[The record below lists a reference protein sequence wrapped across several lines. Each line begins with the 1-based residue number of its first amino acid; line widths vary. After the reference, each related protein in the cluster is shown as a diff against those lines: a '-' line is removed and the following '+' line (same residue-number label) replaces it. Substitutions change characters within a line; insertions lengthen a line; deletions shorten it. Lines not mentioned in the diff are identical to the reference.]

1 MTVFT
6 TTCSATA
13 RASEFSSILF
23 LTNDETFRRR
33 STTKRLHHIP
43 RMHFH
48 RRMRAKRETKN
59 IMSTTAMTLR
69 RTEPQCS
76 PLEQEEKERRKSRR
90 SFIATTNGGAP
101 CALEAK
107 SPSTTRHDEDFAEKE
122 AKSSLASETTRR
134 LRKSRRSI
142 VLLQVTSSMAALMS
156 ETISEEKKA
165 FALASSSPEDVPKDY
180 AEKLRSACELL
191 LQSIEFERAHPSA
204 SVSERFAAADPAKR
218 AVKEYI
224 QTWQGRPETRD
235 LETSA
240 ITGEVLR
247 ELARYYKKNG
257 SQVALDAAVRDDVVA
272 PKLHEVLNMLPAKAP
287 TLAERVL
294 GISTNSYEAAN

>member
-1 MTVFT
+1 MTVCT
-6 TTCSATA
+6 TVYSATA
-13 RASEFSSILF
+13 RTSEFSSF
-23 LTNDETFRRR
+23 SFFNTKDDTFRR
-33 STTKRLHHIP
+33 SSKTKHHHHIQQK
-43 RMHFH
+43 HFH
-48 RRMRAKRETKN
+48 QRMSAKKKKKL
-59 IMSTTAMTLR
+59 STTAMTLR
-69 RTEPQCS
+69 RTE
-76 PLEQEEKERRKSRR
+76 EEKERRKSRF
-90 SFIATTNGGAP
+90 SFTTTTNNGSF

-156 ETISEEKKA
+156 EAISEEKKA

-191 LQSIEFERAHPSA
+191 LKSIEFERAHPSA
-204 SVSERFAAADPAKR
+204 SVSERFAAADPAKQ

-257 SQVALDAAVRDDVVA
+257 SQVALDAQLRDDVVV
-272 PKLHEVLNMLPAKAP
+272 PKLNEVLNMLPAKAP

-294 GISTNSYEAAN
+294 GISNSSKAAN

>member
-1 MTVFT
+1 MTVCT
-6 TTCSATA
+6 TVYSATA
-13 RASEFSSILF
+13 RTSEFSSF
-23 LTNDETFRRR
+23 SFFNTKDDTFRR
-33 STTKRLHHIP
+33 SSKTKHHHHIQQK
-43 RMHFH
+43 HFH
-48 RRMRAKRETKN
+48 QRMSAKKKKKL
-59 IMSTTAMTLR
+59 STTAMTLR
-69 RTEPQCS
+69 RTE
-76 PLEQEEKERRKSRR
+76 EEKERRKSRF
-90 SFIATTNGGAP
+90 SFTTTTNNGSF

-107 SPSTTRHDEDFAEKE
+107 SDSTTRNDDDSSAE
-122 AKSSLASETTRR
+122 AKSCFVSENTRR
-134 LRKSRRSI
+134 RCLRKRRRSI

-156 ETISEEKKA
+156 NISEEKV
-165 FALASSSPEDVPKDY
+165 FAASSSPEDVPKEY

-191 LQSIEFERAHPSA
+191 LKSIEYERAHPSA
-204 SVSERFAAADPAKR
+204 SVSERFAAADPAKQ

-257 SQVALDAAVRDDVVA
+257 SQVALDAELRDDVVV
-272 PKLHEVLNMLPAKAP
+272 PKLNEVLNMLPAKAP

-294 GISTNSYEAAN
+294 GISNSSKAAN